1 MNKLSDK
8 QVKNLN
14 VAIDKTMD
22 MIDATGCDP
31 NDAIIKVA
39 SDMRLTPDYIPVIV
53 AAYNNGAQYAQRE
66 NGNSI
71 LEKTAKFPIANIE
84 CINNKLYKNTK
95 KASAQLYTISDNFF
109 DLPVSVTVKQNNLD
123 KQLLYAPVVKAAS
136 YRRDNSTQIKYET
149 RVNDGVNTILE
160 SIRMEKSA
168 ASDAYD
174 DAIKDLAEYL
184 HLNSSPS
191 VPYATKLATMVYGK
205 TGDVVVKA
213 AANRFSLSDKPKQ
226 FEPCISEKDQL
237 YICCDNCIKKLAEY
251 NKICDQEL
259 ELMQKCAK
267 VLKPMVTRRVN
278 AIYSASTENDA
289 NPAYFF
295 QKKKNAVEE
304 TTPNT
309 KSAASLFP
317 TVGGYD
323 EVSRSSKLPFSDLSG
338 LEALVR
344 PQWRDLNPYEHNIM
358 RSLDDPEQD
367 AKLRDI
373 TVKTNLIDLINTDEY
388 LSDQDPEEVIDAYNE
403 LMEIAPEIHNKK
415 PLLRAALR
423 QYLESGGIDVQSL
436 GLIGDIGR
444 KSESREDAKK
454 TELINQIEKM
464 LDYSNKAKYE
474 ERSEKRDLAREMR
487 QTELTMSEG
496 RKQRAAQA
504 EEGRKQRSM
513 QRQLAKDRERA
524 ERDRALLTS
533 LDAERDRQ
541 AERDL
546 ETLKDSLSRG
556 KAKAQAKLD
565 YDATLLK
572 RRDSEIA
579 DFINRYTQ
587 TRVGNKGRSIY
598 DINNSLAHFD
608 TLPANVRREIYN
620 TYDELGLGSAAP
632 THLGNKQR
640 LFNVDPTTGEV
651 TLDPGNADSAKISD
665 DELNAAAGAHA
676 DKVIDVLKTY
686 N

>member
-39 SDMRLTPDYIPVIV
+39 GDMKLTPDYIPVIV

-84 CINNKLYKNTK
+84 CINSKLYKNTK
-95 KASAQLYTISDNFF
+95 QASAKLYTIDDNFF
-109 DLPVSVTVKQNNLD
+109 DLPASVTIKHSNVD

-136 YRRDNSTQIKYET
+136 YQRDNSSQIKYET

-174 DAIKDLAEYL
+174 DAIKELAEYL

-191 VPYATKLATMVYGK
+191 IPYATKLATIVYGK
-205 TGDVVVKA
+205 TGDIVIKA
-213 AANRFSLSDKPKQ
+213 AAKRFSLSDKPKRM
-226 FEPCISEKDQL
+226 EPCISEKDKL
-237 YICCDNCIKKLAEY
+237 YTCCDNCIKKLAAY
-251 NKICDQEL
+251 NDICDQEL

-267 VLKPMVTRRVN
+267 VLKPMVSRRVN
-278 AIYSASTENDA
+278 AINAQSVDNDN

-295 QKKKNAVEE
+295 QKKKNVAAE

-309 KSAASLFP
+309 KSAASIFT

-323 EVSRSSKLPFSDLSG
+323 ELSRGSKLPYSDLSG

-367 AKLRDI
+367 AKIRDI

-444 KSESREDAKK
+444 KTESREDAKK
-454 TELINQIEKM
+454 TELINQVQKM
-464 LDYSNKAKYE
+464 LEYAATSKAEDRK
-474 ERSEKRDLAREMR
+474 EKRDLEREHR

-504 EEGRKQRSM
+504 EEGRKQRSL
-513 QRQLAKDRERA
+513 QRQLARDSERA
-524 ERDRALLTS
+524 QRDRAILVS

-546 ETLKDSLSRG
+546 EVLKDSLNQGRS
-556 KAKAQAKLD
+556 KAQAKLD
-565 YDATLLK
+565 YDNALLK

-579 DFINRYTQ
+579 SFINRYTQ
-587 TRVGNKGRSIY
+587 TGSGKGRSIY
-598 DINNSLAHFD
+598 DINNSLAHFG
-608 TLPANVRREIYN
+608 TLSANDRRAIYN
-620 TYDELGLGSAAP
+620 MYDELGLGSTAP
-632 THLGNKQR
+632 THLSNKQR
-640 LFNVDPTTGEV
+640 LFHVDPATGEV
-651 TLDPGNADSAKISD
+651 TLDPGDADSAKISD
-665 DELNAAAGAHA
+665 DDLNAAAGAHA

>member
-1 MNKLSDK
+1 MNKLSEK

-39 SDMRLTPDYIPVIV
+39 GDMKLTPDYIPVIV

-71 LEKTAKFPIANIE
+71 LEKTAKFPIANVD
-84 CINNKLYKNTK
+84 CINNKLYKTK
-95 KASAQLYTISDNFF
+95 TASAQLYTINDNFF
-109 DLPVSVTVKQNNLD
+109 DLPVSVTVKQSNVD
-123 KQLLYAPVVKAAS
+123 KQLLYSPVVKAAS

-174 DAIKDLAEYL
+174 DAIKELAEYL
-184 HLNSSPS
+184 HLNASPS
-191 VPYATKLATMVYGK
+191 VPYAVKLATMVYGK
-205 TGDVVVKA
+205 TGDIVVKA
-213 AANRFSLSDKPKQ
+213 AANRFSLSDKPKRM
-226 FEPCISEKDQL
+226 EPGVSEKDPF
-237 YICCDNCIKKLAEY
+237 YTCCDNCIKKLAAY
-251 NKICDQEL
+251 NDICDQEL

-267 VLKPMVTRRVN
+267 VLKPMVSRRVN
-278 AIYSASTENDA
+278 AIYSQSVDNTA

-295 QKKKNAVEE
+295 QKKKNVVEE

-309 KSAASLFP
+309 KSAASIFP

-323 EVSRSSKLPFSDLSG
+323 ELARGGKLPYSDLSG
-338 LEALVR
+338 LESLLK

-373 TVKTNLIDLINTDEY
+373 TVQTNLIDLINTDEY

-444 KSESREDAKK
+444 KTESREDAKK
-454 TELINQIEKM
+454 TELINQVQKM
-464 LDYSNKAKYE
+464 LEYAATSKAEDRK
-474 ERSEKRDLAREMR
+474 EKRDLEREHR

-504 EEGRKQRSM
+504 EEGRKQRSL
-513 QRQLAKDRERA
+513 QRQLARDSERA
-524 ERDRALLTS
+524 QRDRAILVS

-546 ETLKDSLSRG
+546 ETLKDSLNRG
-556 KAKAQAKLD
+556 RSKAQAKID

-632 THLGNKQR
+632 THLSNKQR
-640 LFNVDPTTGEV
+640 LFQVDPTSGEV
-651 TLDPGNADSAKISD
+651 TLDPANVALARISD